1 MATQDAEERSSG
13 WSWSRSGWESG
24 GSGWYN
30 YARCKAAELM
40 LELELVLVQVQVVG
54 RSRQALSWPCGS
66 RSRECAR
73 GRREWRRSSWSAQEG
88 TQDAGSAAADGMG
101 QVWQARFPVLCC
113 AVLCGCRGQPG
124 GCRGGIQ
131 ALQGE
136 ADGQTGRR
144 QTGSEQDPEPE
155 RGWIEE
161 QQECKNTPPRSHQIK
176 SNQIESNQLGRP
188 PHTPQP
194 QRFTLLASHFAQ
206 QQ

>member
-1 MATQDAEERSSG
+1 MKAVSNASAVCLSASFDVEMQRWVGIWRVATQDAEERSSG

-136 ADGQTGRR
+136 ADGQTA
-144 QTGSEQDPEPE
+144 D
-155 RGWIEE
+155 W
-161 QQECKNTPPRSHQIK
+161 
-176 SNQIESNQLGRP
+176 
-188 PHTPQP
+188 
-194 QRFTLLASHFAQ
+194 QRAGT
-206 QQ
+206 